1 MSCAYWCTMYLYNIL
16 RGSID
21 CASHWENWRFAC
33 IGPWLMRPSK
43 YQRWH
48 SYIFKISLRLIR
60 LETPTNA
67 ISCLTFHI
75 RHSFFLRLLRRFCCP
90 PRDIERDANQ
100 QRCIWKLR
108 FPTGETLIHHAAAAA
123 GRNGFFFSPS
133 TTHGGSSVRPC
144 SEMLNLANS
153 SNMRHREKTK
163 LFPKEA
169 ILGPRVVD
177 IYIYIYAVYIYM
189 AYFVNMLSKYQ

>member
-1 MSCAYWCTMYLYNIL
+1 M
-16 RGSID
+16 
-21 CASHWENWRFAC
+21 
-33 IGPWLMRPSK
+33 GPWLMRPSK

-90 PRDIERDANQ
+90 SRDIERDANQ
-100 QRCIWKLR
+100 QRRIWKLR

-123 GRNGFFFSPS
+123 KRFFFSPS
-133 TTHGGSSVRPC
+133 TTHEGSSVRPC

-177 IYIYIYAVYIYM
+177 IYAVYIHIYGI
-189 AYFVNMLSKYQ
+189 VC

>member
-1 MSCAYWCTMYLYNIL
+1 MCCAYWCTMYLYNIL

-21 CASHWENWRFAC
+21 CAFHWENWRFAC
-33 IGPWLMRPSK
+33 MGPWLMRPSK

-90 PRDIERDANQ
+90 PPGHWTGRQ
-100 QRCIWKLR
+100 
-108 FPTGETLIHHAAAAA
+108 PTTPYMEIALSD
-123 GRNGFFFSPS
+123 GRNADTPRGGRCRTKRFFFLSKHNS
-133 TTHGGSSVRPC
+133 RRQL
-144 SEMLNLANS
+144 SEALLRDVEPGEFVKHETPGKDQIVSKRSHFGAKGC
-153 SNMRHREKTK
+153 R
-163 LFPKEA
+163 
-169 ILGPRVVD
+169 
-177 IYIYIYAVYIYM
+177 YIYIYAVYIYM